1 MPVFHALKSKDVY
14 ALENQILLAL
24 KFIFYDNRNKTPDFL
39 GITCEGLQDMI
50 WVICFCSFISVT

>member
-1 MPVFHALKSKDVY
+1 MPVFHALKSVY

-50 WVICFCSFISVT
+50 